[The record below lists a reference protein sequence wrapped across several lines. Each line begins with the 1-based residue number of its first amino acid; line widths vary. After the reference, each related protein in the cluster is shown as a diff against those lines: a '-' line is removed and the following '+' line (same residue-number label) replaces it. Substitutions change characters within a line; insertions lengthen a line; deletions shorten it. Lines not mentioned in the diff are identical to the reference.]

1 MALIEK
7 AKGRREG
14 QSPSGYTRLFGI
26 PELGDLM
33 SRIQATVISAGN
45 ELENLIWE
53 RVTRIDDLDSFLT
66 KTLNSGEDEIYVARK
81 KQIKDSKIISSTY
94 EPDFVAF
101 HHDVAPS
108 PICCPG
114 TCRPAL
120 LLWRHDR

>member
-7 AKGRREG
+7 AKGRRDG

-26 PELGDLM
+26 PELGYFM

-66 KTLNSGEDEIYVARK
+66 KALNSGDDEIYVARK
-81 KQIKDSKIISSTY
+81 NKLKTQK
-94 EPDFVAF
+94 
-101 HHDVAPS
+101 
-108 PICCPG
+108 
-114 TCRPAL
+114 
-120 LLWRHDR
+120 